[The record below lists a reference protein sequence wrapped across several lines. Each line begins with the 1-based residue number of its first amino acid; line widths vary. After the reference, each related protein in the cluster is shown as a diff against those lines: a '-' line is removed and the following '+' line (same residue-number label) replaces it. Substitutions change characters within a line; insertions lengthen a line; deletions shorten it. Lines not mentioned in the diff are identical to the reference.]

1 MQFDSIG
8 RLITCEH
15 RIPIDIEHTLQH
27 RKQPP
32 QTEQWIIDRTRQCG

>member
-8 RLITCEH
+8 RLITCQH
-15 RIPIDIEHTLQH
+15 GIPVDIKHALH
-27 RKQPP
+27 HCKQSP

>member
-8 RLITCEH
+8 RLITRQH
-15 RIPIDIEHTLQH
+15 RIPIDIEYTLHH

-32 QTEQWIIDRTRQCG
+32 QTEQWIIDRTRQRG